1 MAEDLCEGRVGHWG
15 SSRGRSDTGM
25 VPSHHVGL
33 LRVKS
38 MTGEMG
44 GNGWRIGWRAQS
56 SGGKLHIVC
65 TFHYKLVPFHML
77 RGRTTLVF
85 SPR

>member
-15 SSRGRSDTGM
+15 SSRGRSETGM

-56 SGGKLHIVC
+56 S
-65 TFHYKLVPFHML
+65 
-77 RGRTTLVF
+77 
-85 SPR
+85 